1 MNPNAHERST
11 EITHKENPN
20 QQRYDWA
27 YYNAL
32 MPYITGNVLDIGA
45 GAGMFVKEYSKK
57 EEVSS
62 ISCVDKYIEQLNGI
76 DKVKAVI
83 QWNIGTTIGG
93 NEVFDTV
100 VSTEFIEHIERNEL
114 DPLLEN
120 IIKVLKKDGVFVGST
135 PNKQV
140 PTTNPYHLY
149 EYTLPELTEIFKQYF
164 SEVKTWDTNVDF
176 CTVWVC
182 KK

>member
-11 EITHKENPN
+11 EVTHKENPN
-20 QQRYDWA
+20 QEKYDWA
-27 YYNAL
+27 YYKAL
-32 MPYITGNVLDIGA
+32 IPYITGNVLDIGA

-57 EEVSS
+57 EEVNTVT
-62 ISCVDKYIEQLNGI
+62 CLDKYTEQLPII
-76 DKVKAVI
+76 DKVI
-83 QWNIGTTIGG
+83 RTDWICPQ
-93 NEVFDTV
+93 ELPDELYDTV
-100 VSTEFIEHIERNEL
+100 ISTEFIEHIEREQL
-114 DPLLEN
+114 EPLLED
-120 IIKVLKKDGVFVGST
+120 IKNVLKEDGIFVGST

-149 EYTLPELTEIFKQYF
+149 EYTLPELTEIFGQYF